1 MNIYIHVNVDIHVH
15 YQHLQSHV
23 HMRTFGILHY
33 INRDFMI
40 ILHISYFEMTKIQ
53 TNNLKFTLTISLN
66 VYFYMYMYI
75 NTERLSLNQ

>member
-1 MNIYIHVNVDIHVH
+1 MNIYIHVNVDIHGH
-15 YQHLQSHV
+15 YQHLQSHAY
-23 HMRTFGILHY
+23 MRTFGILHY

-53 TNNLKFTLTISLN
+53 TNNLKFPLTISLN

-75 NTERLSLNQ
+75 NTERLPLNQ

>member
-40 ILHISYFEMTKIQ
+40 ILHISYFENDKNPNKQFKIYPDY
-53 TNNLKFTLTISLN
+53 FTECLLLHVH
-66 VYFYMYMYI
+66 VYQY
-75 NTERLSLNQ
+75 